1 MYMLQLISQIDVW
14 QHDGATSPAPQMDTA
29 IGWNWCVCV
38 CGMRKQFQQAGST
51 CDCGHVRDSND
62 SNACVKIM
70 LCSEIY
76 QLKYHWLK
84 PILAASYG

>member
-1 MYMLQLISQIDVW
+1 MFGNTMVPPAQLHKWILPL
-14 QHDGATSPAPQMDTA
+14 DG
-29 IGWNWCVCV
+29 IGVCVCV
-38 CGMRKQFQQAGST
+38 GCANSFSKL
-51 CDCGHVRDSND
+51 DLHVIADMWGIQML
-62 SNACVKIM
+62 ACVKIM